1 MKWGYLDSGLG
12 GSSRQGGGQGAEGWH
27 SSTAPRRAEGHAQ
40 GRSSWGGPNQIS
52 VGGSD
57 FQFVGRAYRAYTG
70 TVLGIVLNLDNLR
83 PKP

>member
-1 MKWGYLDSGLG
+1 MLS
-12 GSSRQGGGQGAEGWH
+12 SSRQGGGGKGQRGGIAVQHPEG
-27 SSTAPRRAEGHAQ
+27 PRDTRKVLL
-40 GRSSWGGPNQIS
+40 GGPNQIS